1 MGSGAELLRWS
12 RAAGATKGHQR
23 PTKGNVREAGQA
35 QEKAVLSTAA
45 WPKAHT
51 GLERPRNKS

>member
-12 RAAGATKGHQR
+12 RAAGATKGFC
-23 PTKGNVREAGQA
+23 KVREAGQA

-51 GLERPRNKS
+51 GLGRPRNKS